1 MSKKGFFAAL
11 TAVLFAYSAASCDNE
26 LHVDER
32 PRSSVQETT
41 AAEGEKGTQSAETNT
56 IANDINSYITV
67 KESKPALWKVTD
79 TNTGTELY
87 MFGMVYFM
95 TDNTLPLPDYVMDA
109 YKKSDTIAVE
119 YDMSNMAQD
128 MEKMQEFYSHMV
140 YTDGTTI
147 TDHISEETYNKAR
160 DYLSKNF
167 FYNNM
172 MDGYSASFWASQ
184 VNSVA
189 VGNVKNLIME
199 TLDSRFVSMAKM
211 ENKKIVSLADADS
224 QLKAMDASTDEL
236 SDFMISD
243 TIRRAENVSGF
254 TKNLADQY
262 EYWAKGDVDPLSEEL
277 YWLDRS
283 SDLDDD
289 YEAYLDATLYQ
300 KNRDFSARIKEMLAN
315 GESPFVIVNVTCF
328 SGDKG
333 IDDMLAAEGYKVERV
348 DK

>member
-11 TAVLFAYSAASCDNE
+11 TAVLFAFSAASCDNE

-41 AAEGEKGTQSAETNT
+41 AAEGEKGTQSADTNT
-56 IANDINSYITV
+56 MANDINSYITV
-67 KESKPALWKVTD
+67 KESKPALWRITD
-79 TNTGTELY
+79 TNSGNGLY
-87 MFGMVYFM
+87 VLGMVYFM
-95 TDNTLPLPDYVMDA
+95 TDYTLPLPDYVMDA
-109 YKKSDTIAVE
+109 YKNSDTIAVE
-119 YDMSNMAQD
+119 YDMSNMSQD
-128 MEKMQEFYSHMV
+128 MEQMQEFYSHMV
-140 YTDGTTI
+140 YTDGTSI
-147 TDHISEETYNKAR
+147 TDHISEETYNKAKE
-160 DYLSKNF
+160 YLSKYF

-184 VNSVA
+184 VNAVA
-189 VGNVKNLIME
+189 VGNVKNILME
-199 TLDSRFVSMAKM
+199 TLDSRFVTMAKM
-211 ENKKIVSLADADS
+211 ENKKVVSLADADS
-224 QLKAMDASTDEL
+224 QLRAMDAGTDEL

-243 TIRRAENVSGF
+243 TIRRAEDIGLF
-254 TKNLADQY
+254 TKTLAEQY
-262 EYWAKGDVDPLSEEL
+262 NQWARGDVEPLSEEY

>member
-1 MSKKGFFAAL
+1 MRKKGFLAAL
-11 TAVLFAYSAASCDNE
+11 AAALFAFSAVSCDNE
-26 LHVDER
+26 LHVDDN
-32 PRSSVQETT
+32 PRTSEQETT

-56 IANDINSYITV
+56 MANDINSYITV

-79 TNTGTELY
+79 PNNGTELY

-119 YDMSNMAQD
+119 FDMSNMAQD
-128 MEKMQEFYSHMV
+128 MEQMQEFYSHMV
-140 YTDGTTI
+140 YTNGSTI
-147 TDHISEETYNKAR
+147 KDHISAETYQKAK

-184 VNSVA
+184 VNAVA

-199 TLDSRFVSMAKM
+199 TLDTRFVTMAKM
-211 ENKKIVSLADADS
+211 ENKKVVSLGEVDS

-236 SDFMISD
+236 ADFMISD

-254 TKNLADQY
+254 TKNLSDQY
-262 EYWAKGDVDPLSEEL
+262 DYWAKGDVDPLAEEL

-283 SDLDDD
+283 HDLDDD
-289 YEAYLDATLYQ
+289 YEAYLEATHYQ
-300 KNRDFSARIKEMLAN
+300 KNRDFSARIKEMLSN
-315 GESPFVIVNVTCF
+315 GESPFVIINITCF
-328 SGDKG
+328 SGEKG

-348 DK
+348 D